1 MKKRIL
7 SRVLLE
13 RVKTIRRFYARRMRH
28 DYNFDVLSNLLQW
41 IGYDVT
47 KKYYVNDAVSQVKTL
62 VSPVFLRYKEALEEE
77 ITIGAGLYPGE
88 LSKAHSA
95 GFG

>member
-1 MKKRIL
+1 M
-7 SRVLLE
+7 
-13 RVKTIRRFYARRMRH
+13 
-28 DYNFDVLSNLLQW
+28 
-41 IGYDVT
+41 GYDVT

-77 ITIGAGLYPGE
+77 ITIGAGFLYPGE

>member
-1 MKKRIL
+1 M
-7 SRVLLE
+7 
-13 RVKTIRRFYARRMRH
+13 M
-28 DYNFDVLSNLLQW
+28 LQ
-41 IGYDVT
+41 
-47 KKYYVNDAVSQVKTL
+47 KKYYVNDAGSQVKTL
-62 VSPVFLRYKEALEEE
+62 VSPVFLRYKESLGEE